1 MLSIALTTFALTV
14 RDTPTATPALRLRG
28 GGKLHASNCD
38 TSRHT
43 RRIAHRSISSL
54 RTKMPWR
61 ARGQRALR
69 LSDVSRVVRSGLA
82 IDTKTLNTINSL
94 YLGGFGLGLYLDPNA
109 FADSGMSPLKY
120 TADAEGPVGEFLGR
134 AFGSMMLAMSTIG
147 YFGPESEG
155 ALKMFA
161 AAFSLFTPILLKNIG
176 DESGAMKTSTW
187 KLQVLMHLPLVVLSV
202 YNGFI
207 KGGE

>member
-28 GGKLHASNCD
+28 GGTLHASNRD

-54 RTKMPWR
+54 RTKMPWCT
-61 ARGQRALR
+61 RGQRALR
-69 LSDVSRVVRSGLA
+69 PPNVSRVVRAGLA
-82 IDTKTLNTINSL
+82 IDTKTLNTISSL

-120 TADAEGPVGEFLGR
+120 TVDAEGPVGEFFGR

-161 AAFSLFTPILLKNIG
+161 ASFSLFTPILLKNIG

-187 KLQVLMHLPLVVLSV
+187 KLQALMHLPLAALNVF
-202 YNGFI
+202 NAFI

>member
-28 GGKLHASNCD
+28 GGKLHASNRD

-69 LSDVSRVVRSGLA
+69 PSDVTRVVRAGLA

-134 AFGSMMLAMSTIG
+134 AFGGMMLAMSTAG
-147 YFGPESEG
+147 YFAPESEG
-155 ALKMFA
+155 VMKMYA
-161 AAFSLFTPILLKNIG
+161 VAEALFTPLLIKNIK
-176 DESGAMKTSTW
+176 DESGSMKTGMW
-187 KLQVLMHLPLVVLSV
+187 KLQALMHIPLAALSL
-202 YNGFI
+202 YKAFGP
-207 KGGE
+207 KDE

>member
-14 RDTPTATPALRLRG
+14 RDTPSATPALRLRG
-28 GGKLHASNCD
+28 GGKLHASNRD
-38 TSRHT
+38 TARHT

-69 LSDVSRVVRSGLA
+69 LSDVTRVVCAGLA

-134 AFGSMMLAMSTIG
+134 AFGGMMLAMSTAG
-147 YFGPESEG
+147 YFAPESEG
-155 ALKMFA
+155 VMKMYA
-161 AAFSLFTPILLKNIG
+161 VAEALFTPLLIKNIK
-176 DESGAMKTSTW
+176 DESGSMKTGMW
-187 KLQVLMHLPLVVLSV
+187 KLQALMHIPLAALSL
-202 YNGFI
+202 YKAFGP
-207 KGGE
+207 KDE

>member
-28 GGKLHASNCD
+28 GGKLHASNRD
-38 TSRHT
+38 TSHHT

-69 LSDVSRVVRSGLA
+69 PSDVTRVVRAGLA
-82 IDTKTLNTINSL
+82 IDTKTLNTISSL

-109 FADSGMSPLKY
+109 FADSGPSPLKY

-134 AFGSMMLAMSTIG
+134 AFGGMMLAMSTAG
-147 YFGPESEG
+147 YFAPESEG
-155 ALKMFA
+155 VMKMYA
-161 AAFSLFTPILLKNIG
+161 VAEALFTPLLIKNIK
-176 DESGAMKTSTW
+176 DESGSMKTGMW
-187 KLQVLMHLPLVVLSV
+187 KLQALMHIPLAALSL
-202 YNGFI
+202 YKAFGP
-207 KGGE
+207 KDE

>member
-28 GGKLHASNCD
+28 GGTLHASNRD

-69 LSDVSRVVRSGLA
+69 LSDVTRVVRAGLA
-82 IDTKTLNTINSL
+82 IDTKTMNTIGAV
-94 YLGGFGLGLYLDPNA
+94 YHGGFGLGLYADPNA
-109 FADSGMSPLKY
+109 FADSGPSPLKY

-134 AFGSMMLAMSTIG
+134 AFGGMMLAMSTAG
-147 YFGPESEG
+147 YFAPESEG
-155 ALKMFA
+155 VMKMYA
-161 AAFSLFTPILLKNIG
+161 VAEALFTPLLIKNIK
-176 DESGAMKTSTW
+176 DESGSMKTGMW
-187 KLQVLMHLPLVVLSV
+187 KLQALMHIPLAALSL
-202 YNGFI
+202 YKAFGP
-207 KGGE
+207 KDE

>member
-28 GGKLHASNCD
+28 GGKLHASNRD

-43 RRIAHRSISSL
+43 QRIAHRSISSL
-54 RTKMPWR
+54 RTKVPWR

-69 LSDVSRVVRSGLA
+69 PSDVTRVVRAGLA
-82 IDTKTLNTINSL
+82 IDTKTLNTISSL

-120 TADAEGPVGEFLGR
+120 TVDAEGPVGEFFGR
-134 AFGSMMLAMSTIG
+134 AFGSMLLGMSAIG
-147 YFGPESEG
+147 YFGPESES

-161 AAFSLFTPILLKNIG
+161 ATFSLFTPIIFKNIG

-187 KLQVLMHLPLVVLSV
+187 KLQALMHLPLAALNV
-202 YNGFI
+202 YNAFI

>member
-1 MLSIALTTFALTV
+1 MLSIALTTLALTV

-28 GGKLHASNCD
+28 GGKLHASNRD

-69 LSDVSRVVRSGLA
+69 PPDVSRVVRSGLA

-134 AFGSMMLAMSTIG
+134 AFGGMMLAMSTAG
-147 YFGPESEG
+147 YFAPESEG
-155 ALKMFA
+155 VMKMYA
-161 AAFSLFTPILLKNIG
+161 VAEALFTPLLIKNIK
-176 DESGAMKTSTW
+176 DESGSMKTGMW
-187 KLQVLMHLPLVVLSV
+187 KLQALMHIPLAALSL
-202 YNGFI
+202 YKAFGP
-207 KGGE
+207 KDE